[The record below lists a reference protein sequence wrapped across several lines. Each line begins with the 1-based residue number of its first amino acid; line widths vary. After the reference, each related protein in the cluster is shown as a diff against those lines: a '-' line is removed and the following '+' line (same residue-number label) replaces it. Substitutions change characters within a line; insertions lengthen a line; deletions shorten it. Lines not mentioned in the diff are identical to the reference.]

1 MRNDSFFGFCLF
13 VCLLFVFLGWNSTPI
28 NWFGTKKISCFY
40 FHLLLNAFSGD
51 GETPLSLFDG
61 VTKFVFLYFRHY
73 CFQRSLYGSAWIRC
87 GIKPKVRWPMER
99 PFARDVTATIFV
111 NVNKKMAA
119 ILADQ
124 NIPSRIVFNFYLFA
138 SLSFVNSNVTVF
150 VDLLFTSKGR
160 QKRYIWFKDERFN
173 IWRNRGVTSI
183 IERVDKV

>member
-1 MRNDSFFGFCLF
+1 
-13 VCLLFVFLGWNSTPI
+13 
-28 NWFGTKKISCFY
+28 
-40 FHLLLNAFSGD
+40 
-51 GETPLSLFDG
+51 
-61 VTKFVFLYFRHY
+61 
-73 CFQRSLYGSAWIRC
+73 
-87 GIKPKVRWPMER
+87 MER

-160 QKRYIWFKDERFN
+160 QKRYIWFKDERFD
-173 IWRNRGVTSI
+173 I
-183 IERVDKV
+183 